1 MAQFL
6 PAYNYMMDSE
16 DAPRKYLPVA
26 DPVRV
31 MPGDPPDVA
40 QRKQTAQAISGINSY
55 TWPADFERI
64 LSCGPGELARA
75 YAVQQFYQSKYWT
88 PLLLAQM
95 NDQTVANCVL
105 DDGVNQG
112 DGTDV
117 RLLQKAVNDVWTA
130 NTSGPEPL
138 YLDEDGAMGP
148 LTVAGVNSCA
158 AASLLLAF
166 EMRRIA
172 DYERIGGPDVAAWV
186 ARAKRWRGMAV

>member
-16 DAPRKYLPVA
+16 DRLRKYLPVA

-31 MPGDPPDVA
+31 KPGDPPVVA
-40 QRKQTAQAISGINSY
+40 AAKQTAQAISGINSY

-64 LSCGPGELARA
+64 LSCGPAARA

-95 NDQTVANCVL
+95 NDQTVANCML

-112 DGTDV
+112 DGTAV
-117 RLLQKAVNDVWTA
+117 KLLQAAVNVVWTA
-130 NTSGPEPL
+130 NTSGPGPL

-186 ARAKRWRGMAV
+186 ARAKRWRGMAG

>member
-16 DAPRKYLPVA
+16 DAQRKCLTVA

-40 QRKQTAQAISGINSY
+40 QHKQTAQAISGINSY
-55 TWPADFERI
+55 TWPADFARI
-64 LSCGPGELARA
+64 LSCGPAARA
-75 YAVQQFYQSKYWT
+75 YAVPQFYQAKFWT

-117 RLLQKAVNDVWTA
+117 RLLQAAVNDVWTA

-166 EMRRIA
+166 ETRRIA